1 MKFTTMEAMLSE
13 NIAAPRFRTLLFGI
27 FATLAVL
34 LAMAGVYGVMTYA
47 VGQRS
52 NEIGVR
58 TALGAGTGSVLRLIL
73 EQGVALIGLGLA
85 LGLAGAIAGTRLLR
99 TMLFQVRPNDP
110 VVYLAV
116 AILLG
121 VVALLASYVPAK
133 RASKIDPLTA
143 LRQE

>member
-1 MKFTTMEAMLSE
+1 VKFTTMEAMLSE